1 MGTVKYAG
9 VALVAALL
17 AGCQTTKEPPT
28 TAIVQVEKAPL
39 MVPSVD
45 NIKIQDVEWYVIKK
59 NASANQE
66 GSAEQAFGKSHTD
79 SMLAVSP
86 RGYENL
92 ATNQANLVKII
103 RQYQA
108 QIAAYKDYYGKPATA
123 PADDKKTGADA
134 NGKPR

>member
-1 MGTVKYAG
+1 MAVVKYAG
-9 VALVAALL
+9 IVLAAALL
-17 AGCQTTKEPPT
+17 AGCQTTKEPT

-59 NASANQE
+59 NASGNQE
-66 GSAEQAFGKSHTD
+66 GSSDQAFGKSHSD
-79 SMLAVSP
+79 SLLAITP

-108 QIAAYKDYYGKPATA
+108 QINAYRDYYGKPASATA
-123 PADDKKTGADA
+123 VDAKQGADKD
-134 NGKPR
+134 GKPN

>member
-1 MGTVKYAG
+1 MAVVKHAG
-9 VALVAALL
+9 IILAALLL
-17 AGCQTTKEPPT
+17 AGCQSTKEPT

-59 NASANQE
+59 NASGNQE
-66 GSAEQAFGKSHTD
+66 GSSDQAFGKSRSD
-79 SMLAVSP
+79 SLLAITP

-108 QIAAYKDYYGKPATA
+108 QIAAYRDYYGKPASATA
-123 PADDKKTGADA
+123 VDAKQGTDKD
-134 NGKPR
+134 GKPN